1 MGKMRKRNIMGI
13 SEDVKMRVGLIGSPG
28 QFDYNKYSSRERYM
42 PELFKNLKRLNPKTD
57 KIEIKQMPFIGRA
70 FSISIKLLFEDVSNY
85 DIIHNISQDPIFL
98 LKKKNTKLI
107 TTVHLSPGQLSVQSK
122 NLKHILWLNSVIKL
136 SYLTI
141 KTSDYIIANSTQ
153 TKDDLINF
161 LKIDKDKI
169 FVTDLGIDKRYTKRI
184 KNIYKRQ
191 NMHVGYIGALVPG
204 KQVDFGI
211 KAINYLNDKN
221 VIFNVWGARFDKR
234 YYKYLIKL
242 SSNNRNIK
250 FEGYAPEEK
259 LIDIYDNFNV
269 FIFPSVYESFG
280 LPILEAQSRGLPVI
294 IYKYGKI
301 PKEVRKYC
309 FEAESS
315 EHMAQMIAD
324 LKENGYN
331 EKLRKKATEYAQSFT
346 WEKCA
351 LNTFKVYK
359 KVLSL

>member
-57 KIEIKQMPFIGRA
+57 KIEIKQMPVIGRA

-107 TTVHLSPGQLSVQSK
+107 TTVHLSPGQLSVQAK
-122 NLKHILWLNSVIKL
+122 NFKHILWLNSVIKL

-141 KTSDYIIANSTQ
+141 KNSDYIIANSTQ
-153 TKDDLINF
+153 TKDDIIKFLNIN
-161 LKIDKDKI
+161 KNKI
-169 FVTDLGIDKRYTKRI
+169 FITNLGIDKRYTKRI
-184 KNIYKRQ
+184 KNKITGQ
-191 NMHVGYIGALVPG
+191 NIHVGYIGALVPG

-221 VIFNVWGARFDKR
+221 IIFNIWGARLDKE

-242 SSNNRNIK
+242 SSNNNIK

-259 LIDIYDNFNV
+259 LVDIYNSFDMFV
-269 FIFPSVYESFG
+269 FPSIYESFG

-309 FEAESS
+309 FEAESP
-315 EHMAQMIAD
+315 EHMAQIIEN

-331 EKLRKKATEYAQSFT
+331 EKLGKKATEYARSFT
-346 WEKCA
+346 WERCA
-351 LNTFKVYK
+351 RETLWVCQRMLK
-359 KVLSL
+359 

>member
-1 MGKMRKRNIMGI
+1 MK
-13 SEDVKMRVGLIGSPG
+13 VGLIGSTG
-28 QFDYNKYSSRERYM
+28 QFDYNKHSSRERYM
-42 PELFKNLKRLNPKTD
+42 PELFKNLKRLNPETD

-70 FSISIKLLFEDVSNY
+70 FSISIKFLFMDVSNY

-107 TTVHLSPGQLSVQSK
+107 TTVHLSPGQLSVQAK
-122 NLKHILWLNSVIKL
+122 NFKHILWLNSVIKL

-141 KTSDYIIANSTQ
+141 KHSDYIIANSTQ

-169 FVTDLGIDKRYTKRI
+169 FITDLGIDERYAKRI
-184 KNIYKRQ
+184 KNMHKGQ

-211 KAINYLNDKN
+211 NATNYLNDKN
-221 VIFNVWGARFDKR
+221 VIFNIWGAHLDEE
-234 YYKYLIKL
+234 YYEYLIKL
-242 SSNNRNIK
+242 SSNNHNIK
-250 FEGYAPEEK
+250 FEGYAPGEK
-259 LIDIYDNFNV
+259 LVDIYDSFDV
-269 FIFPSVYESFG
+269 FIFPSIYESFG

-309 FEAESS
+309 FEAESP
-315 EHMAQMIAD
+315 EHMAQIIED

-331 EKLRKKATEYAQSFT
+331 EKLRKKATEYARSFT
-346 WEKCA
+346 WERCA
-351 LNTFKVYK
+351 RETLWVCQRMLK
-359 KVLSL
+359 